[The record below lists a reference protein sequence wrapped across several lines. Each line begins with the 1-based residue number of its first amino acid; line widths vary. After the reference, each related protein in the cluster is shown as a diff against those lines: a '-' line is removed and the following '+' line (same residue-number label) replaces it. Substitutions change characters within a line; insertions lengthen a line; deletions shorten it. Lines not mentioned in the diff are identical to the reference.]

1 MSYDD
6 LLAEAKA
13 GFEKCLAT
21 LDNDFKR
28 LRTGRANPQMLDH
41 IQVDAYGSRMP
52 INQLAQ
58 ITVPEAT
65 QLVVKPFDKTVLK
78 DIEKAIIASD
88 LGLAPSND
96 GVLIRLQMPP
106 MSTERRQQLAGDAK
120 DFAER
125 QKVQMRNH
133 RRDAIKGIETR
144 GKEQKLPED
153 ATKKS
158 AEKVS
163 ELLKQYE
170 AKLETALKTKQQDIL
185 TL

>member
-6 LLAEAKA
+6 LINGAKA
-13 GFEKCLAT
+13 TFDKAIAAME
-21 LDNDFKR
+21 NDFKR

-52 INQLAQ
+52 LNQLAQ

-65 QLVVKPFDKTVLK
+65 QLVVKPFDKSVLK

-106 MSTERRQQLAGDAK
+106 MSSERRKQLAAEAK

-125 QKVQMRNH
+125 HKVQMRNG
-133 RRDAIKGIETR
+133 RRDAIKAIESR

-153 ATKKS
+153 ATKKA

-163 ELLKQYE
+163 DLLKQYE
-170 AKLETALKTKQQDIL
+170 GKLETVLKAKQDDIL
-185 TL
+185 TF